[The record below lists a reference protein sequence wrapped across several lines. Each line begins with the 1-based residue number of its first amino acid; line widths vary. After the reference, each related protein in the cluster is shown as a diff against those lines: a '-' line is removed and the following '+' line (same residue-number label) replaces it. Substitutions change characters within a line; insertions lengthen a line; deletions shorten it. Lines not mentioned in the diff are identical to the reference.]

1 MKPNSLPRTR
11 LPLACLVLALSLTA
25 CSGEDPDADVMSDDA
40 PGVVQNAPTERSAP
54 AAAPVASMPETAQPV
69 AVAEDAITLG
79 KSVQDNRV
87 VKAARPQFTVSDTV
101 YAGIPAGSQPPGS
114 EARVYW
120 TYQDGLSHKEETKTL
135 GSNGAVFSFAQADG
149 MKPGRYSVQID
160 VGPNPIGIVDFEVR

>member
-1 MKPNSLPRTR
+1 MKPMSLPRIR
-11 LPLACLVLALSLTA
+11 FPLACLVLVLSLTA
-25 CSGEDPDADVMSDDA
+25 CSGEDPDADVMTDDVPDA
-40 PGVVQNAPTERSAP
+40 THNEPAAAAAP
-54 AAAPVASMPETAQPV
+54 AAAPVASMPETVQPV
-69 AVAEDAITLG
+69 AVAEAAITLG

-135 GSNGAVFSFAQADG
+135 GSDGAVFSFAQADG

-160 VGPNPIGIVDFEVR
+160 VGPNPVGIVDFEVR